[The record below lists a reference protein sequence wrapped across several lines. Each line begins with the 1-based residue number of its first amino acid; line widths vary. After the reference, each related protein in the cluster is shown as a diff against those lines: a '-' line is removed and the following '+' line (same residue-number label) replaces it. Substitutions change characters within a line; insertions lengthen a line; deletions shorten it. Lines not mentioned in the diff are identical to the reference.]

1 MVNGL
6 LTSLVLINLSPLL
19 RHPYQFS
26 SMKIHLVTALVIIL
40 SKVRTK
46 IFLNYQLKKKKT
58 KKKTKKKKKKKTKKK
73 KKKLPQSNQYINTKD
88 NLPKKEVI

>member
-26 SMKIHLVTALVIIL
+26 SMKIHLVTASVIIL

-46 IFLNYQLKKKKT
+46 IFLNYQLKKKK
-58 KKKTKKKKKKKTKKK
+58 KKKK

>member
-40 SKVRTK
+40 SKVRAK
-46 IFLNYQLKKKKT
+46 IFLNYQLKKNW
-58 KKKTKKKKKKKTKKK
+58 KKKNY
-73 KKKLPQSNQYINTKD
+73 LRAINTSIQRIIFQRRRSYDLTTARKCFD
-88 NLPKKEVI
+88 AR